1 MVIRLKRLL
10 SILLTLILICSLPL
24 TALAATYTDVKDSDW
39 SAQYISDLAQRGLLT
54 GYSDGSFRPKNS
66 MTIAETLAVLSRFY
80 KLSPEVSGWLY
91 SDYSDAVKSVV
102 PSSLDWAY
110 DELAVCLAAGIVTAA
125 ELSAMNLTE
134 NIKKAQ
140 FAALLVRAI
149 DMETEALYMADTEL
163 SFTDASL
170 IPPSYLGSVALLTAL
185 QVVGG
190 DENNRFRPESDVT
203 REVAAKMISLS
214 LAHIES
220 QGRELIIDEY
230 NGMKKTEGIIFAAS
244 SGSLQLRLNNGLIR
258 EYSIPA
264 TAAIRVNGAVK
275 TLNSSYVDC
284 YCIVTETV
292 NGITAVDITSDSA
305 VTYIQGLLTS
315 VSYTTNP
322 RYIYLSDLNTGTRT
336 KYNLATD
343 AGIYQDGSKAELSAL
358 TTNNSI
364 VIKVKNDLV
373 TELRSY
379 SNEAELTGTITALSF
394 ATTVTFKITDN
405 QGAAW
410 YFPLNISAL
419 PTIYRGKTVISID
432 RLSVGESVVIT
443 VENSAI
449 KTISTDEASETISGQ
464 LMSVTSTTNE
474 TRWTIKD
481 EKGTEH
487 SLKLDAGAGVFSGST
502 PILLSAVTVGA
513 TVKVVVYGETV
524 TEIYLISAAQS
535 SAKVTGTVL
544 AIDEG
549 KRIITILVG
558 GKLIY
563 INYQGVVAQITAST
577 GRYIAISSIKP
588 ESTLVAY
595 GSYTS
600 SVNFNAVTILIE

>member
-1 MVIRLKRLL
+1 M
-10 SILLTLILICSLPL
+10 
-24 TALAATYTDVKDSDW
+24 
-39 SAQYISDLAQRGLLT
+39 
-54 GYSDGSFRPKNS
+54 
-66 MTIAETLAVLSRFY
+66 
-80 KLSPEVSGWLY
+80 
-91 SDYSDAVKSVV
+91 
-102 PSSLDWAY
+102 
-110 DELAVCLAAGIVTAA
+110 
-125 ELSAMNLTE
+125 
-134 NIKKAQ
+134 
-140 FAALLVRAI
+140 
-149 DMETEALYMADTEL
+149 
-163 SFTDASL
+163 
-170 IPPSYLGSVALLTAL
+170 
-185 QVVGG
+185 
-190 DENNRFRPESDVT
+190 
-203 REVAAKMISLS
+203 
-214 LAHIES
+214 
-220 QGRELIIDEY
+220 
-230 NGMKKTEGIIFAAS
+230 
-244 SGSLQLRLNNGLIR
+244 
-258 EYSIPA
+258 
-264 TAAIRVNGAVK
+264 
-275 TLNSSYVDC
+275 
-284 YCIVTETV
+284 
-292 NGITAVDITSDSA
+292 
-305 VTYIQGLLTS
+305 
-315 VSYTTNP
+315 
-322 RYIYLSDLNTGTRT
+322 
-336 KYNLATD
+336 
-343 AGIYQDGSKAELSAL
+343 SAL